1 MSTEQVRTEINQIL
15 QKLPEENLINA
26 LKYLQEVQ
34 KLTGEK
40 VKLANDLNVILREDK
55 NLLARLAQ

>member
-1 MSTEQVRTEINQIL
+1 MSTEQVRAEINQIL
-15 QKLPEENLINA
+15 QKLPEENLINV

-40 VKLANDLNVILREDK
+40 VKLTNDLNVILREDK

>member
-15 QKLPEENLINA
+15 QKLPEENLINV

>member
-15 QKLPEENLINA
+15 QKPPEENLIIV
-26 LKYLQEVQ
+26 LEYLQEVH

-40 VKLANDLNVILREDK
+40 VQLANELNVILREDK
-55 NLLARLAQ
+55 DLRSRLAQ

>member
-15 QKLPEENLINA
+15 QKLPEENLINV
-26 LKYLQEVQ
+26 LEYLQEVQ

-40 VKLANDLNVILREDK
+40 VKLAKELNVILREDRD
-55 NLLARLAQ
+55 LLTRLAQ